1 MCVIWDDRCYHSN
14 CICPR
19 MTEAEEEVSFFAR
32 RTESIDAEG
41 VSKLL
46 TRNTEAVFGR
56 INIDHVM

>member
-1 MCVIWDDRCYHSN
+1 
-14 CICPR
+14 